1 MKRRAE
7 AHPRRPAATRPLRG
21 SGGGSSGARRGSAWL
36 PTRLLRGLW
45 RYKDVACAVV
55 ACVVVSQVLMFL
67 ILRRSLGGVGSGAGF
82 GVESGSALVRKHWS
96 ARTIEMNARLIR
108 ERMVSSVAGNSTIFV
123 LRIQKAG
130 SSQSER
136 LFGMLTFEDSHRDE
150 LRRASPSCQ
159 VFADCSPWTVRNDMG
174 LVQSSL
180 ECHDRAYLM
189 HYGHPKGQTGVKRK
203 AWRGLARRDSTL
215 DVPVA
220 DCIPFLYSYCFVER
234 YHSKMTAE
242 EKHAV
247 RGYLTHARMVS
258 GHFKYGV
265 HEVGHR
271 KGGYLYVTAL
281 RDPIRRV
288 LSQWNWWC
296 TLAGREM
303 IHLSTFD
310 QWLRSELRWRNP
322 SYGYYMLTNHMTRV
336 LCGRSL
342 GTAPPGRELPFE
354 DERRGMHELE
364 PMTRAHL
371 ECAKSNLLRDFALV
385 VVLEMLRE
393 EPGLTEELQTMIAQ
407 LMLGVPEHWM
417 RTGLNPNKTPMGKT
431 ANQVRKEELT
441 IWQIGELQRLNQLDF
456 ELHDFSRILFARQ
469 IKEWR
474 RLHAAQRGR
483 F

>member
-1 MKRRAE
+1 
-7 AHPRRPAATRPLRG
+7 
-21 SGGGSSGARRGSAWL
+21 
-36 PTRLLRGLW
+36 
-45 RYKDVACAVV
+45 
-55 ACVVVSQVLMFL
+55 
-67 ILRRSLGGVGSGAGF
+67 
-82 GVESGSALVRKHWS
+82 
-96 ARTIEMNARLIR
+96 
-108 ERMVSSVAGNSTIFV
+108 
-123 LRIQKAG
+123 
-130 SSQSER
+130 
-136 LFGMLTFEDSHRDE
+136 MLTFEDSHRDE
-150 LRRASPSCQ
+150 LRRASPSCR

-189 HYGHPKGQTGVKRK
+189 HYGHPKGETGAQRK
-203 AWRGLARRDSTL
+203 AWRGLARRESTL
-215 DVPVA
+215 DEPAA
-220 DCIPFLYSYCFVER
+220 DCIPFLYSYCFAER
-234 YHSKMTAE
+234 YRSKMTAE
-242 EKHAV
+242 ERRAV

-271 KGGYLYVTAL
+271 TGGYLYVTAL
-281 RDPIRRV
+281 RDPVRRV

-303 IHLSTFD
+303 VHKSTFD
-310 QWLRSELRWRNP
+310 QWLRSELQWRNP
-322 SYGYYMLTNHMTRV
+322 SYGYYMLSNHMTRV
-336 LCGRSL
+336 LCGRAL
-342 GTAPPGRELPFE
+342 GTAPPAGGGRELPFE

-393 EPGLTEELQTMIAQ
+393 EPGLTEELQTMIAE

-441 IWQIGELQRLNQLDF
+441 IWQIGELQRMNQLDF
-456 ELHDFSRILFARQ
+456 ELHDFGRILFARQ

-474 RLHAAQRGR
+474 RLHAQHRGR